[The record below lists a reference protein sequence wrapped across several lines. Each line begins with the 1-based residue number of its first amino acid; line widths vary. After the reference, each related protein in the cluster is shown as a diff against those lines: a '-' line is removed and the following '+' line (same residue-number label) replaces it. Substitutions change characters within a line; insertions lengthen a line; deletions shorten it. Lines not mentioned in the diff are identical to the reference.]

1 MALHLLKLIWNRKR
15 ANFLIVTEILL
26 SFLVLAG
33 VTTVAVHYWRNYQAP
48 LGYSY
53 DRIWDVV
60 VRVPRGIESDPAKDR
75 ERLAQMVRLIDAA
88 RQMPEVESIAHILM
102 PTFRNWQWNSDF
114 QLPDGRRVEY
124 NGNRAGDTLAETFSI
139 PIVDGRWFSREDAG
153 QHWDAIV
160 INAAMARDVFG
171 TEQAAGKMMPQS
183 DRPPNPGDGPPER
196 KQRVVGVIQDFR
208 QFGEYSTPGNY
219 MFVRN
224 DIDAAAAVARP
235 TGAGAGVASP
245 TTSGPGTDGA
255 APVAADAARQAGAS
269 AGQAKKEEERVGA
282 DLPGALIIRV
292 RPGVT
297 AAFEEQL
304 VKALQAM
311 APDWGFEMK
320 PLEDTRTEYLR
331 NNYLTPL
338 AIMGLLAAFLLLMVA
353 LGLSGVLWQNVTQ
366 RIRELGLRRA
376 KGADRARIK
385 QQIFLE
391 LALMTG
397 IALVGGTLLLV
408 QVPVLGWLGPIPKSV
423 YSVSLALAAIA
434 LFALTSICGWYP
446 SLLATRIPP
455 AEALRYE

>member
-33 VTTVAVHYWRNYQAP
+33 VTTMAVHYWRNYQAP
-48 LGYSY
+48 LGFSY
-53 DRIWDVV
+53 ERIWDVV
-60 VRVPRGIESDPAKDR
+60 VRVPRGLESSPEQTRA
-75 ERLAQMVRLIDAA
+75 RLAQMVRLVEAA
-88 RQMPEVESIAHILM
+88 RQMPEVESVAHIQM
-102 PTFRNWQWNSDF
+102 PTFRNWQWNSDLT
-114 QLPDGRRVEY
+114 LPDGRRVEF
-124 NGNRAGDTLAETFSI
+124 NGNRGGDSLAATFSI
-139 PIVDGRWFSREDAG
+139 PMVDGRWFSREDAG
-153 QHWDAIV
+153 QHWDAV
-160 INAAMARDVFG
+160 VMNASMARAIFG
-171 TEQAAGKMMPQS
+171 TEQAAGKSIPREQ
-183 DRPPNPGDGPPER
+183 RPPRPGDGPER
-196 KQRVVGVIQDFR
+196 EQRVVGVMQDFR

-224 DIDAAAAVARP
+224 DIETEAAKAARPAAAPA
-235 TGAGAGVASP
+235 TGATGEDANA
-245 TTSGPGTDGA
+245 TAQTATA
-255 APVAADAARQAGAS
+255 VAADAGRAAGGTTSAGAP
-269 AGQAKKEEERVGA
+269 EDNVRA
-282 DLPGALIIRV
+282 DLPGALVIRV

-297 AAFEEQL
+297 ATFEEHL
-304 VKALQAM
+304 VKTLQTM

-338 AIMGLLAAFLLLMVA
+338 AILGLVAAFLLLMVA

-385 QQIFLE
+385 QQIFIE

-408 QVPVLGWLGPIPKSV
+408 QVPVLGWLGPVPNSV
-423 YSVSLALAAIA
+423 YTVSLVIAAAA
-434 LFALTSICGWYP
+434 LFALTSFCGWYP

>member
-60 VRVPRGIESDPAKDR
+60 VRVPRGLESTPEQTRA
-75 ERLAQMVRLIDAA
+75 RLAQLVRLIEAT
-88 RQMPEVESIAHILM
+88 RQMPEVESASHILM
-102 PTFRNWQWNSDF
+102 PTFRNWQWNSDIE
-114 QLPDGRRVEY
+114 LPGGRRVDF
-124 NGNRAGDTLAETFSI
+124 NGNRAGDSLAETFSI

-153 QHWDAIV
+153 QHWDAVV
-160 INAAMARDVFG
+160 INASMARDVFG
-171 TEQAAGKMMPQS
+171 TEQAAGKSMPRT
-183 DRPPNPGDGPPER
+183 DRAPDPGDGPPQRE
-196 KQRVVGVIQDFR
+196 QRVVGVIQDFR
-208 QFGEYSTPGNY
+208 QFGEYSTPGHY

-224 DIDAAAAVARP
+224 DIDTEAARAGRTSATTSPTATTPADTATAVADE
-235 TGAGAGVASP
+235 AGR
-245 TTSGPGTDGA
+245 T
-255 APVAADAARQAGAS
+255 AGAS
-269 AGQAKKEEERVGA
+269 AATPDAEEDNVRG

-297 AAFEEQL
+297 AAFEERL
-304 VKALQAM
+304 VRTLQGM

-338 AIMGLLAAFLLLMVA
+338 AILGLIAAFLLLMVA

-376 KGADRARIK
+376 KGADRARIR

-408 QVPVLGWLGPIPKSV
+408 QVPMLGWLGPIPTGI
-423 YSVSLALAAIA
+423 YAISLAIAAVA
-434 LFALTSICGWYP
+434 LFALTSFCGWYP

>member
-48 LGYSY
+48 LGFSIE
-53 DRIWDVV
+53 RIWDVV
-60 VRVPRGIESDPAKDR
+60 VRVPRGLDSTPEQTRA
-75 ERLAQMVRLIDAA
+75 RLAQMVRLLEAT
-88 RQMPEVESIAHILM
+88 RQMPEVESASHILM
-102 PTFRNWQWNSDF
+102 PTFRNWQWNSDI
-114 QLPDGRRVEY
+114 QLPDGRRVEF
-124 NGNRAGDTLAETFSI
+124 NGNRAGDTLSETFSI
-139 PIVDGRWFSREDAG
+139 PLVDGRWFSREDAG
-153 QHWDAIV
+153 QHWDAVI
-160 INAAMARDVFG
+160 INASMAREVFG
-171 TEQAAGKMMPQS
+171 TEQAAGKAMPRS
-183 DRPPNPGDGPPER
+183 DRPGNPGDGPPER
-196 KQRVVGVIQDFR
+196 EQRVVGVIQDFR

-224 DIDAAAAVARP
+224 DIDTEAAKASRPASAAS
-235 TGAGAGVASP
+235 GAEAEAAS
-245 TTSGPGTDGA
+245 TATA
-255 APVAADAARQAGAS
+255 VAADAGRAAGGRTA
-269 AGQAKKEEERVGA
+269 AEAPEDNVRA
-282 DLPGALIIRV
+282 DLPGALIVRV
-292 RPGVT
+292 RPGVS
-297 AAFEEQL
+297 AAFEEHL
-304 VKALQAM
+304 VKTLQAM

-320 PLEDTRTEYLR
+320 PLEDTRTGYLR

-338 AIMGLLAAFLLLMVA
+338 AILGLVAAFLLLMVA

-385 QQIFLE
+385 QQIFIE

-408 QVPVLGWLGPIPKSV
+408 QVPVLGWLGPIPNTV
-423 YSVSLALAAIA
+423 YSVSLLLAAVA
-434 LFALTSICGWYP
+434 LFALTSFCGWYP